1 VNTPST
7 PSRRRA
13 KVALRTLLT
22 ALLGVAAALLIA
34 CGSSSTKQLIP
45 LANAG
50 PLQSDIDAVE
60 AAAESGEGN
69 CGQTE
74 TALLKLDQ
82 DYQALPEAVSSGLRG
97 NVRQGIQN
105 LRKVALELCAQ
116 PLAGATGTTTTQ
128 TTTTTETTPPP
139 ETTETTPPETEPTEQ
154 EAENPG
160 EVGGT
165 PAPGETGGAPGEG
178 TPGPGG
184 EEANQ
189 EAPK

>member
-1 VNTPST
+1 VSAPN
-7 PSRRRA
+7 RRRA
-13 KVALRTLLT
+13 TIALRVVLA
-22 ALLGVAAALLIA
+22 ALLGVAGALLIA

-60 AAAESGEGN
+60 AAAESGDGS
-69 CGQTE
+69 CAQTE
-74 TALLKLDQ
+74 KTLLKLEQ
-82 DYQALPEAVSSGLRG
+82 DYAALPEAVSSGLRG

-128 TTTTTETTPPP
+128 TTTTETTPPA
-139 ETTETTPPETEPTEQ
+139 ETTETTPPETEPTEPEQ
-154 EAENPG
+154 ENPG

-178 TPGPGG
+178 TPGTGG